1 MESKERR
8 TGIRTGN
15 EKSRNYMAGH
25 IDEMKGKESKNM
37 KDLEHSK
44 TDYAD
49 SDERFAGLTVYNA
62 SAGSGKTYTLTLEYL
77 RLALSDPH
85 NARKFREILAVTF
98 TNKATDEMKTRIIE
112 TLYGLAND
120 KAPSFAEKLARRL
133 EIDALTLRERAARVL
148 RALLH
153 NYSDFSI
160 STIDKFFQRILHAFV
175 REAGLKPGFRLELD
189 KERLMSQ
196 AVDKMLANIAD
207 KPALYRRMSE
217 LIDERIERGNAWDVA
232 KMLRQRGEEVLKESF
247 GRFDAEFHAKIR
259 DAEFMNRYAGE
270 IQTVA
275 ASFESEMDETGAR
288 AAALIESAGIEFSDF
303 KYGGQGT
310 SNYFRKIRTRDCDDY
325 VPGVRIRAILESGDG
340 EAWCTK
346 KLEAR
351 KREALLGIA
360 GELTLLLGRAT
371 NLYNERYAEYLAAV
385 CAKNSMKSLWFLAEI
400 ENAVGEIAGSEN
412 IMPIGETTRMLETL
426 IGNADAPFVYERVGT
441 KYSTFMIDEF
451 QDTSEAQWNNFRPLL
466 RNSLAEGKFSLVVGD
481 VKQSIYRWR
490 NGDWQILARRIFS
503 EFADLRLSVENLDT
517 NWRSLPEIV
526 LFNNALFSALPA
538 FAERNSGVDDASLLG
553 AAYSLATQK
562 PAPSAKGGGYVEITA
577 TKDSDETKARS
588 EFLAALPALIADI
601 QDRGYR
607 ASDTA
612 ILVRKSADGQAVSER
627 LMQYRQTSGDTKH
640 CFEILSQDSLF
651 IETSDT
657 VRFVVALFRA
667 LAEPDDPINNAL
679 INRFLNKSDPD
690 PRNVA
695 RLDARAQTAVAEAE
709 RLSMPEAFELFV
721 STFGLGDNAIEIPY
735 LQELHDHVVAFA
747 DRELPDVSAFLEH
760 WDNKGA
766 SLRLS
771 AGRMPDA
778 INILT
783 IHKSKGLEYPVVIV
797 PFCDWRMRPDND
809 VVWIRPVAAPFSAL
823 PHLPVT
829 YNGRMAKSLFA
840 DDYKFETLQA
850 LIDNLNLMYVAFT
863 RASSEL
869 HVMLPLPATPKS
881 KSNAPDLLRT
891 AATALN
897 EFFESAAAEFCDG
910 RLRIENP
917 DDRTVKYS
925 LGTKGKEEQEGE
937 KEKEVRGMTVT
948 KYVSASSSAHKLRL
962 RYESAGYFDPAANRM
977 KPLNYGT
984 LMHRIFSMI
993 NTVSDLPKAMK
1004 RIAEEG
1010 LIAAADLD
1018 ELHSRTLAALQFAEE
1033 WFADDSPY
1041 SVVTERFMI
1050 LPPSMNMGVS
1060 RKPDRVMSSAAETIV
1075 IDFKFGTTKNNAH
1088 KRQVENYVRILRK
1101 MNYPDARGY
1110 VWYVDLGCKVVI
1122 R

>member
-1 MESKERR
+1 
-8 TGIRTGN
+8 
-15 EKSRNYMAGH
+15 
-25 IDEMKGKESKNM
+25 M

-44 TDYAD
+44 TDSED
-49 SDERFAGLTVYNA
+49 NGERFAGLTVYNA

-77 RLALSDPH
+77 RIALSDPD

-120 KAPSFAEKLARRL
+120 SAPSFAEKLSRRL
-133 EIDALTLRERAARVL
+133 EIDTLTLRERAARVL

-189 KERLMSQ
+189 RERLMSQ
-196 AVDKMLANIAD
+196 AVDRMLANIAD
-207 KPALYRRMSE
+207 KPVLYRRMSE
-217 LIDERIERGNAWDVA
+217 LIDERMERGNAWDVG

-247 GRFDAEFHAKIR
+247 GRFDDEFHAKIR
-259 DAEFMNRYAGE
+259 DVEFMNRYADE
-270 IQTVA
+270 IHSIA
-275 ASFESEMDETGAR
+275 ASFESGMDATGAS
-288 AAALIESAGIEFSDF
+288 AAALIESAGIEFTDF

-310 SNYFRKIRTRDCDDY
+310 SNYFRKIRTRDWEDY
-325 VPGVRIRAILESGDG
+325 EPGVRIRAILESGDG

-346 KLEAR
+346 KLDAK

-360 GELTLLLGRAT
+360 GELTFLLDKAVA
-371 NLYNERYAEYLAAV
+371 LYNGSYAEYLAAV

-466 RNSLAEGKFSLVVGD
+466 RNSLAERKFSLVVGD
-481 VKQSIYRWR
+481 IKQSIYRWR
-490 NGDWQILARRIFS
+490 NGDWRILAHRIFN

-517 NWRSLPEIV
+517 NWRSLPGIV
-526 LFNNALFSALPA
+526 HFNNALFSALPA
-538 FAERNSGVDDASLLG
+538 YVERNSGIDDATLLG

-562 PAPSAKGGGYVEITA
+562 PAPTAADGGYVEITA
-577 TKDSDETKARS
+577 TRDSDESGARS
-588 EFLAALPALIADI
+588 EFLDTLPALIADI

-607 ASDTA
+607 ASDIA
-612 ILVRKSADGQAVSER
+612 ILVRKSADGQAAGER
-627 LMQYRQTSGDTKH
+627 LMHHRQTSGDTKH

-657 VRFVVALFRA
+657 VRFVIALFRA
-667 LAEPDDPINNAL
+667 ITDPDDAINNTL
-679 INRFLNKSDPD
+679 INRFLNRSDPD
-690 PRNVA
+690 PRNIA
-695 RLDARAQTAVAEAE
+695 CLDAPVQATVAEAE
-709 RLSMPEAFELFV
+709 PLSMPEAFELFV
-721 STFGLGDNAIEIPY
+721 STFHLGDSILEIPY
-735 LQELHDHVVAFA
+735 LQELHDHIVAFA

-760 WDNKGA
+760 WDSKGA

-809 VVWIRPVAAPFSAL
+809 VVWIRPATVPFNAL
-823 PHLPVT
+823 SHLPVT
-829 YNGRMAKSLFA
+829 CNGRMAKSLFA
-840 DDYKFETLQA
+840 DDYRFETLQS

-881 KSNAPDLLRT
+881 KSNAPDILRT

-897 EFFESAAAEFCDG
+897 GFFESTAEGFCDG
-910 RLRIENP
+910 RLRIESH
-917 DDRTVKYS
+917 DERTVKYT
-925 LGTKGKEEQEGE
+925 LGTRSVAGRSNREEI
-937 KEKEVRGMTVT
+937 RGMAVT
-948 KYVSASSSAHKLRL
+948 KYVSTSSSTRKLRL
-962 RYESAGYFDPAANRM
+962 RYESDGYFAPDINRM
-977 KPLNYGT
+977 NRMNYGT

-993 NTVSDLPKAMK
+993 NSVSDLPKAMK
-1004 RIAEEG
+1004 HIAEEG
-1010 LIAAADLD
+1010 LIADADLD
-1018 ELHSRTLAALQFAEE
+1018 GLHNRTLAALQFAGE

-1041 SVVTERFMI
+1041 RVITERFMI

-1060 RKPDRVMSSAAETIV
+1060 RKPDRVMLSATETIV
-1075 IDFKFGTTKNNAH
+1075 IDFKFGFTKNNAH
-1088 KRQVENYVRILRK
+1088 KRQVTTYVKLLRE
-1101 MNYPDARGY
+1101 MNYPDVKGY
-1110 VWYVDLGCKVVI
+1110 VWYVDLGI
-1122 R
+1122 RLRST